1 MNDSIFVEVEF
12 FGLTVFSLV
21 LPVIIYGYMMWKQA
35 ISRKTVLLFGI
46 ILIAIS
52 GVNVI
57 LLQRLAEMAKA
68 SPSLLDDRIFASEL
82 SLALYLLPALFAGI
96 GVNIRSH
103 ILIVTS
109 PRPNGSS
116 TGCTIVQNEEPPQS
130 ANRVTTINHH

>member
-12 FGLTVFSLV
+12 FGLTVFSLI

-46 ILIAIS
+46 ILLAIS

-82 SLALYLLPALFAGI
+82 SLALYLLPALLAGI
-96 GVNIRSH
+96 GVNIISH
-103 ILIVTS
+103 ILISHLTEAERKFDRAHNHLERRAS
-109 PRPNGSS
+109 AIG
-116 TGCTIVQNEEPPQS
+116 QS
-130 ANRVTTINHH
+130 CNDN

>member
-96 GVNIRSH
+96 GVNIMSH
-103 ILIVTS
+103 ILISHLTEAERKFDRVHNRS
-109 PRPNGSS
+109 ERRA
-116 TGCTIVQNEEPPQS
+116 S
-130 ANRVTTINHH
+130 AIR